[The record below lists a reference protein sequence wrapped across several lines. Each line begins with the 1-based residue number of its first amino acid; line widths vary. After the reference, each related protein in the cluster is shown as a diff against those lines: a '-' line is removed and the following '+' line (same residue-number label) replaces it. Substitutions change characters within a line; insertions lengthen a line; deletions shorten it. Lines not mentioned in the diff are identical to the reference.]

1 MPINYPAGL
10 PRPVQS
16 GYGLQTV
23 SPMISTTMQS
33 GRSRQ
38 RRTFTGVPQ
47 RISVSWI
54 MTEQEAQLFE
64 NFFQVSLVDGSE
76 WFFAELQT
84 PLGVMPYE
92 CKFTDIYS
100 GGSLIAFNK
109 WQFSAVLETK
119 KRNTLEGGDWAI
131 IMPGLILMSDI
142 FDIAMNEARPR
153 A

>member
-23 SPMISTTMQS
+23 SPMVRTTMQS
-33 GRSRQ
+33 GRARQ

-47 RISVSWI
+47 SVSVSWI
-54 MTEQEAQLFE
+54 MTSQEAQLFE
-64 NFFQVSLVDGSE
+64 NFFQVSLIDGSE
-76 WFFAELQT
+76 WFFADLQT

-92 CKFTDIYS
+92 CRFTDIYQ
-100 GGSLIAFNK
+100 GPSLIAFNK

-131 IMPGLILMSDI
+131 IMPSYILMSDI
-142 FDIAMNEARPR
+142 FDLAINREWPAQ
-153 A
+153 